1 MGIYDITVAMTQLSL
16 LDRLALLDTNTVSD
30 ALDFLNLPG
39 ATYGL
44 RPLWSCPRIVGRA
57 STIQLGPKTDAKP
70 TLHLISPVID
80 AVNTDDRV
88 LVIAGGIEGISC
100 WGDIL
105 ANAAVAKKVRGSVI
119 DGMSRDIEGS
129 ESVNYPVY
137 GRGVTMISA
146 RNRLIQI
153 DSGEPVLMAG
163 VTVYEDDFVIAD
175 RCGTVFVP
183 ATRIDE
189 VLNLGERIAKR
200 QDGMVAAVRSGRSVA
215 EVMHDKEFEAIA
227 VQKN

>member
-1 MGIYDITVAMTQLSL
+1 MTQLSL

-146 RNRLIQI
+146 RNRLIQV
-153 DSGEPVLMAG
+153 DSGKPVLMVG
-163 VTVYEDDFVIAD
+163 VTVHEDDFVIAD